1 MLFFVVS
8 YVCKVSSNK
17 WRKVPSQK
25 KSLGGNTKLRWN
37 PDSMMRYNLSSITSQ
52 TSCGDD
58 SVTLQLYA
66 GHVGALGQ

>member
-1 MLFFVVS
+1 M
-8 YVCKVSSNK
+8 
-17 WRKVPSQK
+17 PSRK

-37 PDSMMRYNLSSITSQ
+37 PDSMMRYNLSSITCQ

-66 GHVGALGQ
+66 GHVGLLGNKKEAKSASDDNYC

>member
-1 MLFFVVS
+1 M
-8 YVCKVSSNK
+8 
-17 WRKVPSQK
+17 PSQK